1 MKLIKAK
8 KDMRVFFNYYN
19 NKYRIVE
26 TEIVDS
32 IVVTRMELDVSL
44 INVS

>member
-1 MKLIKAK
+1 MIKAK
-8 KDMRVFFNYYN
+8 RDIRVLFFYYN
-19 NKYRIVE
+19 NKYKMVE

-44 INVS
+44 IKIL

>member
-8 KDMRVFFNYYN
+8 RYMRVFFNYYN

-26 TEIVDS
+26 TEIVDNT
-32 IVVTRMELDVSL
+32 VVTRIELDVSL